1 MIGPMTD
8 KVILF
13 GLEKEKEDMVM
24 FGPYTIAH
32 FIAGL
37 WLAAVFSVTGLGPI
51 QAFVFASFFHLIYEI
66 KDYIEMYKPDG
77 GNTFYSY
84 ATRNSYVNSIGDQIS
99 AMLAAAIFLSY
110 YQENIDFATF
120 QGISMIL
127 VPLHFV
133 LRYSFQKLEWS

>member
-37 WLAAVFSVTGLGPI
+37 WLAALFSVTGLGPI

-66 KDYIEMYKPDG
+66 KDYIKMYELNG
-77 GNTFYSY
+77 GSTYD
-84 ATRNSYVNSIGDQIS
+84 TRNSYVNSIGDQIS

-133 LRYSFQKLEWS
+133 LRYSFRQLEWS